1 MATFIPN
8 VTDVFPE
15 PSLFTPDFSF
25 MDKMLSRRQSMYDQG
40 WSQVNSAYNFVN
52 KELTNPENVKN
63 RDIFLKQAKD
73 NLKNLSSMDLSQH
86 QNVMSANSVF
96 EPWVNNRKALGDS
109 ALTSH
114 WKQQEQQGE
123 GYRLDD
129 GGKFFNQTNI
139 DYIRKQRMAFANDAA
154 DTWEGYYQNK
164 RSYTPYYDYHK
175 EVTDLMKDFK
185 PSTYKIDRVRGLYK
199 YTDENASWT
208 QAEIRKY
215 LDANLSDKA
224 KQQMKIE
231 GDVAFNNDPKV
242 LGQTFIGMA
251 KNEMES
257 YDAGIQLANKQLKI
271 ANKPEEIVKIKEYIS
286 NLEDK
291 KKSLNTNI
299 ESINKGDYT
308 YIKKNGENLAMNI
321 YYGQYMK
328 KVSNGWSHADV
339 TNKID
344 ADDVAL
350 SIYKENRADSRQ
362 DKALRH
368 SEYLARLKGEIAPP
382 PQMNTLSTKETEAVN
397 LKSIQTKVEGLQ
409 TTNDQIEQTNKG
421 MVATWMQTLPE
432 NKGKTISTKE
442 VGTEEMKRFMNEGM
456 NGKPLPDNHPF
467 RANQDQMWKNDSEI
481 NIRNRKIDE
490 VRADIE
496 RNYSPEQ
503 KKALLDF
510 KANVEKLG
518 SVTTADGTK
527 ISATEILNTI
537 QKNPNAVEIIS
548 PFYNPVDGTTS
559 GLSGTTI
566 KIGNKKYSAYTD
578 ETNNTSY
585 NLDLE
590 KMIQKVTNLGN
601 NSKSFKTNTNDVNA
615 WFEKNGK
622 TLANTLN
629 LMTFAKGSYE
639 AKTMET
645 EMHNIFP
652 EAQYDIQSAGI
663 GSDARSQGN
672 AYFYITPKS
681 GFDASSDDIKTY
693 LTQRGYGVDNVNAI
707 KQEGTGTTVFE
718 IKNYKSPITSQ
729 YANFNQLERAVI
741 QDLSTSQYVS
751 DGGSYTS
758 APYKSY
764 SNRPLQVK
772 KDHGSYYLL
781 MQGLENSN
789 TMDIFPW
796 TFNDAASAVLKGQQL
811 TATIGSVPEAMLQE
825 YIRVTNQ

>member
-52 KELTNPENVKN
+52 KDLTNPENVKN

-73 NLKNLSSMDLSQH
+73 NLKSLSSMDLSQH

-96 EPWVNNRKALGDS
+96 EPWVNNTKALGD
-109 ALTSH
+109 ATLTSH
-114 WKQQEQQGE
+114 WKQQEQMGE
-123 GYRLDD
+123 GYRLED
-129 GGKFFNQTNI
+129 GGKLFNQTNI
-139 DYIRKQRMAFANDAA
+139 DYVKKQRMAFANDAA
-154 DTWEGYYQNK
+154 DSWEDYYRNK

-185 PSTYKIDRVRGLYK
+185 PSTYKIDRVKGLYK

-242 LGQTFIGMA
+242 LGQNFIGMA

-257 YDAGIQLANKQLKI
+257 YDAGIAFATKKLKSE
-271 ANKPEEIVKIKEYIS
+271 NKPEEITKIKEYIS

-299 ESINKGDYT
+299 ENINKGDYT
-308 YIKKNGENLAMNI
+308 YIKKNGENLAMSMF
-321 YYGQYMK
+321 YGQYMK

-339 TNKID
+339 THKID
-344 ADDVAL
+344 GDDVAL
-350 SIYKENRADSRQ
+350 AIYKEDRADSRQ

-368 SEYLARLKGEIAPP
+368 SEYLERLKGNIAPP

-397 LKSIQTKVEGLQ
+397 LTGIQTKIDDLHV
-409 TTNDQIEQTNKG
+409 TNDQLQQTNKG
-421 MVATWMQTLPE
+421 MVATWMQSLPE
-432 NKGKTISTKE
+432 NKGKTITTKN

-467 RANQDQMWKNDSEI
+467 KANQDQMWKNDGEI
-481 NIRNRKIDE
+481 NIRNRKIEEARAE
-490 VRADIE
+490 VVR
-496 RNYSPEQ
+496 SFTPEQ
-503 KKALLDF
+503 KAQIAAGDAKIAALGNIKLDDGSTISSNDLFNGIKNGVIKVSGGNIFGPGGDDFTININGKEHRAVNKIEGKADTYSRENTDLLR
-510 KANVEKLG
+510 AMNVIEG
-518 SVTTADGTK
+518 VRSTGA
-527 ISATEILNTI
+527 
-537 QKNPNAVEIIS
+537 
-548 PFYNPVDGTTS
+548 Y
-559 GLSGTTI
+559 
-566 KIGNKKYSAYTD
+566 KKYDT
-578 ETNNTSY
+578 E
-585 NLDLE
+585 
-590 KMIQKVTNLGN
+590 V
-601 NSKSFKTNTNDVNA
+601 ND
-615 WFEKNGK
+615 WFTKNGK
-622 TLANTLN
+622 NLLNTLN

-639 AKTMET
+639 AKTMEA

-652 EAQYDIQSAGI
+652 ETQYDIQSAGI
-663 GSDARSQGN
+663 GSDARSQGS
-672 AYFYITPKS
+672 AYFYITPKDGVS
-681 GFDASSDDIKTY
+681 ANDDGIKAY
-693 LTQRGYGVDNVNAI
+693 LIQRGYGVDNVNAI
-707 KQEGTGTTVFE
+707 KQEGTTIFE
-718 IKNYKSPITSQ
+718 IKNYKSPVTSQ
-729 YANFNQLERAVI
+729 YAKFNQLERAVI

-764 SNRPLQVK
+764 SSRQLQVK
-772 KDHGSYYLL
+772 QDHGSYYLM
-781 MQGLENSN
+781 MQGLEGGN
-789 TMDIFPW
+789 TMDMFPW